1 MLGGVLYGSGV
12 VGVATGR
19 RRMAQPV
26 RGRIPSDNERM
37 LRPAHA
43 AAVLVAGIAFLTVR
57 SGPAPLRPQEKM
69 RGVCWEGARRIEA
82 AQLAPLEQLGV
93 DWISQTPFG
102 WVRSIDSPE
111 IRYDGS
117 HGLWGESDEG
127 LSRTAQWARERGI
140 KTLLKPHLWV
150 HRAGWPGDIAMH
162 TEEDWALWF
171 ESYER
176 FILRYARFAE
186 EQGLEAFA
194 VGTELGGTTGRERE
208 WRGIIGK
215 VREVYRGRLTY
226 CANWNEEPE
235 RIGFW
240 DALDFIGIQAYYPLA
255 AGASPS
261 RDKVRVAWGPVVARL
276 DALAKRTRK
285 AVVFTEVGYRSQ
297 DGALERPWEWDT
309 EGTPNL
315 ELQRTAFAAMF
326 DALWD
331 RPWFG
336 GTFVW
341 KWHPVLAPGESGACD
356 FTPQG
361 KPALDA
367 IRAVYL
373 RDRRPQL
380 SAGQDTSG
388 R

>member
-1 MLGGVLYGSGV
+1 
-12 VGVATGR
+12 
-19 RRMAQPV
+19 
-26 RGRIPSDNERM
+26 M

-43 AAVLVAGIAFLTVR
+43 AAVLVAGVAFLTVR
-57 SGPAPLRPQEKM
+57 SGAAPVRPAEKM
-69 RGVCWEGARRIEA
+69 RGVCWEGAGPIDA
-82 AQLAPLEQLGV
+82 AQLAPLEDLGV
-93 DWISQTPFG
+93 EWISQTPFG
-102 WVRSIDSPE
+102 WVRSMDSPE
-111 IRYDGS
+111 IRFGGS
-117 HGLWGESDEG
+117 RVLWGESDEG
-127 LSRTAQWARERGI
+127 LARTAGWARERGI

-150 HRAGWPGDIAMH
+150 HRAGWPGDIAMR

-171 ESYER
+171 AAYER

-186 EQGLEAFA
+186 EHGLEALA

-208 WRGIIGK
+208 WRRIVAR

-235 RIGFW
+235 RIAFW

-255 AGASPS
+255 AGPSPS
-261 RDKVRVAWGPVVARL
+261 REELREVWAPVVASL
-276 DALAKRTRK
+276 EGLARRTRK
-285 AVVFTEVGYRSQ
+285 PIVFTEVGYRSQ
-297 DGALERPWEWDT
+297 DGALERPWEWGVD
-309 EGTPNL
+309 GPVNHD
-315 ELQRTAFAAMF
+315 LQRAAFAAMF
-326 DALWD
+326 DAFWD

-341 KWHPVLAPGESGACD
+341 KWHPAPAPAPSARRERD

-367 IRAVYL
+367 IRAVYR
-373 RDRRPQL
+373 RDRRPQI

-388 R
+388 H